1 MKGVQTVN
9 RHLLSGD
16 VLLLNRQ
23 PTLHKPSIMAHKA
36 RVLPRE
42 KTLRLHYANCK
53 CYNAD
58 FDGDEMN
65 AHFPQSEL
73 ARAEAYGV
81 ASVNYQFLVPKDGS
95 PLSGLIQDHIVAGVM
110 LTVRGRFFNKGDYQ
124 QLVYGALSFTN
135 RPIRFLPPAILRPA
149 QLWSGKQII
158 STLVMNLVPEG
169 RPLPSFE
176 IESKIGAKMFISR
189 PPKEGGG
196 YFMVGDKEMCESV
209 VVFRRGELLQ
219 GVMDKVNFGANKNG
233 LIHVCYEL
241 YGGDVH
247 TRYLK

>member
-1 MKGVQTVN
+1 MNGVKTVN
-9 RHLLSGD
+9 RHLISGD

-36 RVLPRE
+36 RVLPKE

-73 ARAEAYGV
+73 ARAEAYGI

-110 LTVRGRFFNKGDYQ
+110 MTVRGRFFNKADYQ
-124 QLVYGALSFTN
+124 ELVYSALSFLDLQ
-135 RPIRFLPPAILRPA
+135 IQLLPPTILKPTM
-149 QLWSGKQII
+149 LWSGKQIV
-158 STLVMNLVPEG
+158 STLIKNLVPHG
-169 RPLPSFE
+169 KPLPSFD
-176 IESKIGAKMFISR
+176 IESKITPKMLIR
-189 PPKEGGG
+189 EKVREYNYGGTPLNE
-196 YFMVGDKEMCESV
+196 KEMCESQII
-209 VVFRRGELLQ
+209 FRNGELLC
-219 GVMDKVNFGANKNG
+219 GVMDKVCCTTQIMSIVKFRHFFCIG
-233 LIHVCYEL
+233 
-241 YGGDVH
+241 
-247 TRYLK
+247 